1 VLQDGH
7 VWWMFTTSSCINR
20 TNPFSS
26 SVVPTLST
34 MPDVPNASTVL
45 DDDVCFVSQ
54 IDCGGAL
61 TLNHTC
67 QPGKQPKWTY

>member
-1 VLQDGH
+1 
-7 VWWMFTTSSCINR
+7 
-20 TNPFSS
+20 
-26 SVVPTLST
+26 